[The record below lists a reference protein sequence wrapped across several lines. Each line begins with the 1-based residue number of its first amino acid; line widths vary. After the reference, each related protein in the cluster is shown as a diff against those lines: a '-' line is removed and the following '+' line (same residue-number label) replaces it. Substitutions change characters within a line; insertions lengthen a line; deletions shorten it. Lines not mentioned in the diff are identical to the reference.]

1 MSNNIR
7 KFPEGF
13 LWGGAIAANQAEGAW
28 NVDGKGLSTADVAV
42 FKKGVSKSDYKKHNK
57 VGEEQIQNAMSSKS
71 TEEYPKRRGIDFYNR
86 YREDMALFKEM
97 GLKTLRVSIA
107 WTRIFPNGDEEQP
120 NEAGLEFYDRLFDEM
135 HKNGIEPLVTLSH
148 YEMPLYL
155 VNKYGG
161 WSNRIVADYFVKFS
175 KVVLTRYK
183 EKVKYW
189 LTFNEIDSIVRHPF
203 TSGGIVS
210 ERFENVEQTVYQA
223 LHHQFIASA
232 LAVKYCHE
240 IIPGSQIGCMLTK
253 LMTYPYSCNPKDV
266 LKASKNNQYNH
277 FFTDVQVRGEYP
289 RFISRLFKEKKVK
302 IDKQE
307 GDDEL
312 LKVHTVDFISFS
324 YYNSLV
330 ATENSEGMET
340 VSGNT
345 IGGVKNP
352 YLEVS
357 EWGWQIDPIGLRIA
371 LNDLYDRYQ
380 IPLFIVENGLG
391 AYDKIDE
398 NGDIQDDYRINY
410 HEQHLEQMLEAIE
423 DGVELMGYTSW
434 GIIDLISYSSSEME
448 KRYGFIYV
456 DQDNDGNG
464 TLNRIPKKSFYWYKD
479 VIKKNGIIYKEK
491 EQLVR

>member
-1 MSNNIR
+1 MFNSIR

-13 LWGGAIAANQAEGAW
+13 LWGGAIAANQVEGAW
-28 NVDGKGLSTADVAV
+28 NLDGKGLSTADVAI

-57 VGEEQIQNAMSSKS
+57 VDEEQIQKAMSAK
-71 TEEYPKRRGIDFYNR
+71 TPEDYPKRRGIDFYHR
-86 YREDMALFKEM
+86 YPEDMALFKEM

-107 WTRIFPNGDEEQP
+107 WTRIFPNGNEEQP
-120 NEAGLEFYDRLFDEM
+120 NEAGLAFYDRLFDEM

-155 VNKYGG
+155 VNHYGG
-161 WSNRIVADYFVKFS
+161 WSNRIVVDFFVKFS
-175 KVVLTRYK
+175 EVVFARYK
-183 EKVKYW
+183 DKVKYW

-210 ERFENVEQTVYQA
+210 ERFENIEQTVYQA

-232 LAVKYCHE
+232 LAIKYCHE
-240 IIPGSQIGCMLTK
+240 IIPGSKIGCMLTK
-253 LMTYPYSCNPKDV
+253 LMTYPHSCNPKDV
-266 LKASKNNQYNH
+266 LKASKNNQFNH

-289 RFISRLFKEKKVK
+289 RFINRLFKEKGIK
-302 IDKQE
+302 IEKQV

-312 LKVHTVDFISFS
+312 LKAHTVDFLSFS
-324 YYNSLV
+324 YYMSLV
-330 ATENSEGMET
+330 ASENSEGMER

-352 YLEVS
+352 YLETS
-357 EWGWQIDPIGLRIA
+357 EWGWQIDPIGLRIS

-380 IPLFIVENGLG
+380 VPLFIVENGMG
-391 AYDKIDE
+391 AYDKIEED
-398 NGDIQDDYRINY
+398 GSIQDDYRISY
-410 HEQHLEQMLEAIE
+410 HKQHLEQMLEAIE

-456 DQDNDGNG
+456 DQDNVGNG
-464 TLNRIPKKSFYWYKD
+464 TLERKPKKSFYWYKK
-479 VIKKNGIIYKEK
+479 VIANNGIWAEEKEK
-491 EQLVR
+491 VTR

>member
-1 MSNNIR
+1 MSNQIR

-13 LWGGAIAANQAEGAW
+13 LWGGAIAANQVEGAW
-28 NVDGKGLSTADVAV
+28 NVDGKGLSTADVAI
-42 FKKGVSKSDYKKHNK
+42 FKKGVSKADYKKHNK
-57 VGEEQIQNAMSSKS
+57 VDEEQIQKAMS
-71 TEEYPKRRGIDFYNR
+71 TETAEDYPKRRGIDFYHR
-86 YREDMALFKEM
+86 YPEDMAVFKEM

-120 NEAGLEFYDRLFDEM
+120 NEAGLAFYDRLFDEM
-135 HKNGIEPLVTLSH
+135 HKNGIEPIVTLSH

-155 VNKYGG
+155 VNQYGG
-161 WSNRIVADYFVKFS
+161 WSNRIVVDLFVKFS
-175 KVVLTRYK
+175 KVVFTRYK
-183 EKVKYW
+183 DKVKYW

-203 TSGGIVS
+203 TSGGIVP

-240 IIPGSQIGCMLTK
+240 LVPGSKIGCMLTK
-253 LMTYPYSCNPKDV
+253 LMTYPHSCNPKDV
-266 LKASKNNQYNH
+266 LKASKNNQFNH

-289 RFISRLFKEKKVK
+289 RFINRLFKEKG
-302 IDKQE
+302 IQIEKQV

-312 LKVHTVDFISFS
+312 LKAHTADFISFS
-324 YYNSLV
+324 YYMSLV
-330 ATENSEGMET
+330 ASENSEGMEK

-352 YLEVS
+352 YLETN
-357 EWGWQIDPIGLRIA
+357 EWGWQIDPIGLRIS
-371 LNDLYDRYQ
+371 LNELYDRYQ
-380 IPLFIVENGLG
+380 VPLFIVENGMG
-391 AYDKIDE
+391 AYDKIEED
-398 NGDIQDDYRINY
+398 GSIQDDYRISY

-423 DGVELMGYTSW
+423 DGVKLVGYTSW

-464 TLNRIPKKSFYWYKD
+464 TLERKPKKSFYWYKE
-479 VIKKNGIIYKEK
+479 VIENNGLLAEEK
-491 EQLVR
+491 EAAIR

>member
-57 VGEEQIQNAMSSKS
+57 VDEEQIQNAMSSKS

-175 KVVLTRYK
+175 KVVFTRYK

-232 LAVKYCHE
+232 LSVKYCHE

-289 RFISRLFKEKKVK
+289 RFISRLFKEKKIK

-410 HEQHLEQMLEAIE
+410 HEQHLKQMLEAIE

-464 TLNRIPKKSFYWYKD
+464 TLNRTPKKSFYWYKD
-479 VIKKNGIIYKEK
+479 VIKNNEIIYKEK
-491 EQLVR
+491 EQVVR

>member
-57 VGEEQIQNAMSSKS
+57 VDEEQIQNAMSSKS

-120 NEAGLEFYDRLFDEM
+120 KEAGLEFYDRLFDEM

-161 WSNRIVADYFVKFS
+161 WSNRIVADYFVEFS
-175 KVVLTRYK
+175 KVVFTRYK
-183 EKVKYW
+183 KKVKYW

-240 IIPGSQIGCMLTK
+240 IIPGSQVGCMLTK

-491 EQLVR
+491 EHLVR

>member
-1 MSNNIR
+1 MSDKIR

-28 NVDGKGLSTADVAV
+28 NVNGKGLSVSDVAIY
-42 FKKGVSKSDYKKHNK
+42 KKGVSKSDYKKHNK
-57 VGEEQIQNAMSSKS
+57 VDEEQIQKAMSVE
-71 TEEYPKRRGIDFYNR
+71 TAEDYPKRRGIDFYHR
-86 YREDMALFKEM
+86 YPEDMALFKEM

-107 WTRIFPNGDEEQP
+107 WTRIFPNGDEELP
-120 NEAGLEFYDRLFDEM
+120 NEAGLSFYERLFDGM

-155 VNKYGG
+155 VNKFGG
-161 WSNRIVADYFVKFS
+161 WSNRNVVDFFVKFS
-175 KVVLTRYK
+175 KVIFNRFK
-183 EKVKYW
+183 DKVKYW

-240 IIPGSQIGCMLTK
+240 IIPGSKIGCMLTK
-253 LMTYPYSCNPKDV
+253 LMTYPYSCNPTDV
-266 LKASKNNQYNH
+266 LKASKNNQFNH

-289 RFISRLFKEKKVK
+289 RFINRLFKDKGIMIEK
-302 IDKQE
+302 QT
-307 GDDEL
+307 GDDEI
-312 LKVHTVDFISFS
+312 LKAHTADFISFS
-324 YYNSLV
+324 YYMSLV
-330 ATENSEGMET
+330 ASENSEGMEK

-352 YLEVS
+352 YLETS
-357 EWGWQIDPIGLRIA
+357 EWGWQIDAIGLRIS

-380 IPLFIVENGLG
+380 VPLFIVENGLG
-391 AYDKIDE
+391 ANDKIEKD
-398 NGDIQDDYRINY
+398 GSIKDDYRISY
-410 HEQHLEQMLEAIE
+410 HQQHLEQMLEAVE

-464 TLNRIPKKSFYWYKD
+464 TLNRIPKKSFYWYKE
-479 VIKKNGIIYKEK
+479 VIKNNGFLAIEK
-491 EQLVR
+491 

>member
-57 VGEEQIQNAMSSKS
+57 VDEEQIQNAMSSKS

-86 YREDMALFKEM
+86 YREDMELFKEM

-175 KVVLTRYK
+175 KVVFTRYK
-183 EKVKYW
+183 EKVQYW

-391 AYDKIDE
+391 AYDKVDE

>member
-1 MSNNIR
+1 MANSIR
-7 KFPEGF
+7 KFPDGF

-28 NVDGKGLSTADVAV
+28 NVDGKGLSTADVAI
-42 FKKGVSKSDYKKHNK
+42 FKKGISKSDYKKHNK
-57 VGEEQIQNAMSSKS
+57 VDEEQIQNAMRAK
-71 TEEYPKRRGIDFYNR
+71 TADDYPKRRGIDFYHR

-97 GLKTLRVSIA
+97 GLKTLRISIA

-120 NEAGLEFYDRLFDEM
+120 NEEGLDFYDRLFDEM

-155 VNKYGG
+155 VNNYGG
-161 WSNRIVADYFVKFS
+161 WSNRIVVDFFVKFS
-175 KVVLTRYK
+175 KVVFTRYK
-183 EKVKYW
+183 DKVKYW

-266 LKASKNNQYNH
+266 LKASKNNQFNH

-289 RFISRLFKEKKVK
+289 RFINRLFKEKGIM

-312 LKVHTVDFISFS
+312 LKVHTADFISFS

-357 EWGWQIDPIGLRIA
+357 EWGWQIDPIGLRIS

-380 IPLFIVENGLG
+380 VPLFIVENGLG
-391 AYDKIDE
+391 ANDKIEKD
-398 NGDIQDDYRINY
+398 GSIQDDYRISY

-464 TLNRIPKKSFYWYKD
+464 TLNRIPKKSFYWYKE
-479 VIKKNGIIYKEK
+479 VIKTNGIMTMEK
-491 EQLVR
+491 EEVV